1 MLQASDKGVEISPNG
16 VPCLR
21 AGVDERPSKSDN
33 ESQKSG
39 QKAGVGVSH
48 KVGVGGSE
56 DVVEASQE
64 LSVSDFKQQLAE
76 KLGLKPDSL
85 PRCAPHPSRLSPHSA
100 TDKCT
105 LSTYTH
111 FKGCISFGHMFKVY
125 LEY

>member
-33 ESQKSG
+33 DRKRG
-39 QKAGVGVSH
+39 Q
-48 KVGVGGSE
+48 KVGVGVSE

-64 LSVSDFKQQLAE
+64 LSVSDFKQQIAE

-85 PRCAPHPSRLSPHSA
+85 PRCAPHPSRLSPP
-100 TDKCT
+100 
-105 LSTYTH
+105 LSYR
-111 FKGCISFGHMFKVY
+111 
-125 LEY
+125 